1 MMNPVKTLALTAI
14 AGGALFFGGL
24 AQAQTAGS
32 QGNQQIPG
40 YSWVKSGLDK
50 SVTNEAGDE
59 VGTAIDIIM
68 ERGLKVTHVVVKS
81 GTVLGMGG
89 NIIAIPVERLGYAGG
104 GFVLRGVTVDDM
116 KKMPTF
122 KYLAE

>member
-1 MMNPVKTLALTAI
+1 MGWRRRSI
-14 AGGALFFGGL
+14 
-24 AQAQTAGS
+24 
-32 QGNQQIPG
+32 
-40 YSWVKSGLDK
+40 
-50 SVTNEAGDE
+50 
-59 VGTAIDIIM
+59 GTAIDIIM
-68 ERGLKVTHVVVKS
+68 GRDLKVTHVVVKS

-89 NIIAIPVERLGYAGG
+89 NTIAVPVERLGYAGR